1 MNRRN
6 FLKSATITPFVLT
19 PLICV
24 SMTTDQKP
32 ERVWT
37 TGEHIEI
44 IPLHWL
50 KPLGVKC
57 GVYTANAVDKN
68 GKFACD
74 DGFIYSGSEP
84 FIVQSFRLRCLPKI
98 FDKRAINIIIGKIHS
113 GVKLDGKEW
122 SVEKIVGEIKEKME
136 YVSMVAYAK
145 LQADK
150 SEGWSEQYIPIVRGL
165 SKYRYNLYLK
175 QLNFI

>member
-1 MNRRN
+1 
-6 FLKSATITPFVLT
+6 
-19 PLICV
+19 
-24 SMTTDQKP
+24 
-32 ERVWT
+32 
-37 TGEHIEI
+37 
-44 IPLHWL
+44 
-50 KPLGVKC
+50 
-57 GVYTANAVDKN
+57 
-68 GKFACD
+68 
-74 DGFIYSGSEP
+74 
-84 FIVQSFRLRCLPKI
+84 
-98 FDKRAINIIIGKIHS
+98 
-113 GVKLDGKEW
+113 LDGKEW